1 MIDVRERVRSVLV
14 QHGANSQHS
23 SQRDVSTLGDIE
35 DEIDFIVGTRT
46 LLPGR
51 SEALVEIFG
60 CGGVGDTDAY
70 RHHGVILLQSV

>member
-35 DEIDFIVGTRT
+35 DEIDFIVGTR
-46 LLPGR
+46 LPGR
-51 SEALVEIFG
+51 SEVSVEIFG
-60 CGGVGDTDAY
+60 CGGIGDTDAY